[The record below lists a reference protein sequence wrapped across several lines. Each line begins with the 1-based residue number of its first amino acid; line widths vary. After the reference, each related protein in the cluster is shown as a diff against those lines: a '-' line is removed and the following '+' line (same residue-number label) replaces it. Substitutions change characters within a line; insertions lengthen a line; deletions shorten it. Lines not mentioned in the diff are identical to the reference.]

1 MMAQLR
7 TWWLTILLALASPV
21 VRGDIV
27 VVVAVNSPL
36 QQLSMREAS
45 DIYLGRLK
53 AAAGEKLLVLD
64 HPMESAL
71 RERFFKQ
78 VNGMDLR
85 RLNAYWARLQ
95 FSGETLPPVS
105 LDDNQSVLYTVRR
118 NRHALGYVDASAVD
132 GSVRV
137 VLMLKE

>member
-1 MMAQLR
+1 MMTQLR
-7 TWWLTILLALASPV
+7 SWWLITFLAFASPV
-21 VRGDIV
+21 VHGEIV
-27 VVVAVNSPL
+27 VVVALDSPL
-36 QQLSMREAS
+36 QQMTIREVS

-64 HPMESAL
+64 HPREGAL

-95 FSGETLPPVS
+95 FSGETQPPVS
-105 LDDNQSVLYTVRR
+105 LDDSKSVLEMVRR
-118 NRHALGYVDASAVD
+118 NRHAIGYVDASAVD
-132 GSVRV
+132 KSVRT
-137 VLMLKE
+137 VLTLKE

>member
-7 TWWLTILLALASPV
+7 TWWLTILLAFTVPV
-21 VRGDIV
+21 VHGEIA
-27 VVVAVNSPL
+27 VVVALDSPL
-36 QQLSMREAS
+36 QQLTAREVS

-53 AAAGEKLLVLD
+53 ATAGEKLLVLD
-64 HPMESAL
+64 QPREGAL

-95 FSGETLPPVS
+95 FSGETQPPLS
-105 LDDNQSVLYTVRR
+105 LDDNQNVLAMIRR
-118 NRHALGYVDASAVD
+118 NRHAIGYVEASAVD
-132 GSVRV
+132 KSVRT
-137 VLMLKE
+137 VLTLKE